1 MSGFKSD
8 IIENKQIENYDRNKN
23 TFIPIMSIFEVTSIL
38 SLRASQFQNMALP
51 NIEYTI
57 DQEPEEIAME
67 ELKQGKT
74 PFLIKRTIGD
84 YSEYWKVED
93 LELNTDLLPQI

>member
-1 MSGFKSD
+1 MSDFSSK
-8 IIENKQIENYDRNKN
+8 IVEKTEIENYERK
-23 TFIPIMSIFEVTSIL
+23 TYSFIPIMSIFEVTSII
-38 SLRASQFQNMALP
+38 SIRAAQFQNMAIP
-51 NIEYTI
+51 NIDYTI
-57 DQEPEEIAME
+57 NQEPEEIAIE